1 MDPSIQTPASQCST
15 FPPLDR
21 PVRPTQFTG
30 SHCRFA
36 HAGSKAPAP
45 LRKTKHLHETR
56 SKCGY
61 AVTVF
66 FFFRFTKKDP
76 PTGARWPRSL
86 SLCNA
91 SLGSP
96 AHLFREPV
104 GVLKTGAFVPRV
116 EQSVVVSA
124 TSNATRGARHC
135 VPSQYNA
142 TVQLGSPLRFLLF
155 SFCIFASILYLF
167 P

>member
-66 FFFRFTKKDP
+66 FFFSLHEEGP
-76 PTGARWPRSL
+76 PNGSPLATISL
-86 SLCNA
+86 SLQRV
-91 SLGSP
+91 LGL
-96 AHLFREPV
+96 AGAPV
-104 GVLKTGAFVPRV
+104 SRARGSVKDRSICTTGRTIGRRLRYF
-116 EQSVVVSA
+116 ECD
-124 TSNATRGARHC
+124 AR
-135 VPSQYNA
+135 
-142 TVQLGSPLRFLLF
+142 R
-155 SFCIFASILYLF
+155 
-167 P
+167 